1 MVSRDFADHDARAD
15 HDTRADH
22 DAFADHDAC
31 ADPPIPLISSQ
42 SVSVDFFSQLRN
54 WAIAHRLTNHQKVGG
69 YDALSVLRPFSL
81 SAC

>member
-54 WAIAHRLTNHQKVGG
+54 
-69 YDALSVLRPFSL
+69 
-81 SAC
+81 